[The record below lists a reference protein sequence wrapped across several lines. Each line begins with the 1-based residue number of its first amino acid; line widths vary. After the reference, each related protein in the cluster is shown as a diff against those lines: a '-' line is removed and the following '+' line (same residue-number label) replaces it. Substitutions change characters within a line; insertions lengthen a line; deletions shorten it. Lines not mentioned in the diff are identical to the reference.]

1 MKYSAPRQSVSRR
14 QVRAAGAVDTA
25 PTALGSQEP
34 ILPRFLESIHSGV
47 DIFSTE
53 EHRIHELYVT
63 VRCVRADDSA
73 PIIFGSCADQL
84 MMHSQT
90 SKQWP
95 MN

>member
-1 MKYSAPRQSVSRR
+1 MTFSASRQSVSRR

-34 ILPRFLESIHSGV
+34 ILPRFLESIHTGV
-47 DIFSTE
+47 DIFSTG

-63 VRCVRADDSA
+63 VECLRADDSA
-73 PIIFGSCADQL
+73 PVIFGSCADQL
-84 MMHSQT
+84 MMHPQT